1 MAVIKKD
8 GNIMALPLSISRG
21 NPIALDATQVW
32 YEESAM
38 TAYAETDPTAY
49 PGQFLTLVDEA
60 NSTVTAYVIANTAGT
75 LVKLASTTASGD
87 VSADIIAL
95 QGRCTSLET
104 RMTSVEDSIAGITGF
119 DFQVVDKLPE
129 TGEKGI
135 IYLVAHD
142 HGTTDAYD
150 EYIWTGSG
158 YEKIGN
164 TDVDLANYYT
174 KSETDSAI
182 AEAVKPI
189 NEALAQK
196 QPLNSNLTTLSALT
210 GAGLVRK
217 SEIGFEL
224 DSTAYITEN
233 ALAPYATTEALT
245 NAQTALEG
253 KITAA
258 EANALAQAKAYT
270 DENKYDDT
278 AIKAD
283 IAANA
288 SSIGTINTKIGTIE
302 TAVSANE
309 QAIADINDAD
319 SGILA
324 TAKTYTDNKVAANK
338 TLIDSLTERVTT
350 AENTLAEKASTTALE
365 AEITRAKAAE
375 KTNADA
381 IALIL
386 DNPDTSAIDSI
397 KELTAYV
404 EEHGAETTS
413 ILNRLAGIGG
423 EDEPATVL
431 AAIEASAIKSTSSF
445 GIENNEVSFV
455 STDLLSQGEAE
466 FILNGGS
473 AE

>member
-38 TAYAETDPTAY
+38 TAYAQTDPTAY
-49 PGQFLTLVDEA
+49 PGQFLTLVDETS
-60 NSTVTAYVIANTAGT
+60 STVTAYVIANTAGT

-104 RMTSVEDSIAGITGF
+104 RMTSVENSIAGITGF
-119 DFQVVDKLPE
+119 DFQVVEQLPE

-135 IYLVAHD
+135 IYLVAHA

-164 TDVDLANYYT
+164 TDVDLSNYYT
-174 KSETDSAI
+174 KSETENAI
-182 AEAVKPI
+182 SEAIKPI
-189 NEALAQK
+189 NETLAQK
-196 QPLNSNLTTLSALT
+196 QPLNSNLTAISALT
-210 GAGLVRK
+210 GNGLVRK
-217 SEIGFEL
+217 SDTGFEL
-224 DSTAYITEN
+224 DTTAYITEE
-233 ALAPYATTEALT
+233 ALTPYATTESVSSIKGT
-245 NAQTALEG
+245 LEDQ
-253 KITAA
+253 ITAA
-258 EANALAQAKAYT
+258 EANAIAQAKSYT

-283 IAANA
+283 IATNT
-288 SSIGTINTKIGTIE
+288 SSIGTINTKLGTIE
-302 TAVSANE
+302 SQIAANTN
-309 QAIADINDAD
+309 AITDINDAD
-319 SGILA
+319 TGILA
-324 TAKTYTDNKVAANK
+324 NAKTYTDNKTATNK
-338 TLIDSLTERVTT
+338 TLIDSLTERIST
-350 AENTLAEKASTTALE
+350 AENSLTEKASNTALE
-365 AEITRAKAAE
+365 AEIARAKAAE
-375 KTNADA
+375 KANSDA

-397 KELTAYV
+397 KELTEYV
-404 EEHGAETTS
+404 ETHGETTTS

-423 EDEPATVL
+423 ENEPATVL
-431 AAIEASAIKSTSSF
+431 EAIESSTLKSTTSF
-445 GIENNEVSFV
+445 TITNNEVSSI
-455 STDLLSQGEAE
+455 STDLLTQGENE
-466 FILNGGS
+466 LILNGGS
-473 AE
+473 AK